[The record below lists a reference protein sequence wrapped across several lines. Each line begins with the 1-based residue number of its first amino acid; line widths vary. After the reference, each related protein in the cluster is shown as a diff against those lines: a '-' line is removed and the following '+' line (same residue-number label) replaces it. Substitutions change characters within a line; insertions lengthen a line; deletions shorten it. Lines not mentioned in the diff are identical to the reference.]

1 MPVSDDE
8 FAYLRHRLARLEMI
22 VSSLIAFDAD
32 VDVGDEFI
40 WQLRH
45 GKLKS
50 PYLEDD
56 FLHRVLRELRQRPS
70 RLLPLEKRL
79 ATLEAKSNATSD
91 EHRVLQH
98 ELHGFLAI
106 QTLGLNL
113 TDVPLP
119 RYLPMR
125 VYLSEANAS
134 QVEAVSGAL
143 QSFAEGLGFTISDEF
158 PEEKGSWFK
167 KWFAKTKEAVT
178 QPEVMCRL
186 EKMERA
192 LEMKRLHEPQAEIDK
207 KQAEAVATLVK
218 SLEGIPT
225 AAMQIGSLLFV
236 KLQSPDG
243 KPCIQVRSLTQR
255 ELVHLERNP
264 KVLAS
269 PSDVFQRL
277 AEVDNADG
285 NNANQLHDSAYTL
298 PSPSSNDTRGRLTQ
312 G

>member
-1 MPVSDDE
+1 
-8 FAYLRHRLARLEMI
+8 MI

-32 VDVGDEFI
+32 VDVGDEFF
-40 WQLRH
+40 WQLRY

-70 RLLPLEKRL
+70 RLLLLEKRL

-98 ELHGFLAI
+98 EMHGFLAI

-119 RYLPMR
+119 RYVPMR
-125 VYLSEANAS
+125 VYLSEADAS

-143 QSFAEGLGFTISDEF
+143 QSFAEGSGFTISDEF

-167 KWFAKTKEAVT
+167 KWFGKTKEAVT
-178 QPEVMCRL
+178 QPEVVCRL

-277 AEVDNADG
+277 AEVGNADG
-285 NNANQLHDSAYTL
+285 NKADQLPHSAYTL
-298 PSPSSNDTRGRLTQ
+298 ASPSSNDTRGRLTQ
-312 G
+312 R